1 MDNPVLKKIVIQDI
15 ELVIKSVIQ
24 VISEIPV
31 QLSEI

>member
-1 MDNPVLKKIVIQDI
+1 MDNPVKKIVIQVI
-15 ELVIKSVIQ
+15 ELVIKPVIQ